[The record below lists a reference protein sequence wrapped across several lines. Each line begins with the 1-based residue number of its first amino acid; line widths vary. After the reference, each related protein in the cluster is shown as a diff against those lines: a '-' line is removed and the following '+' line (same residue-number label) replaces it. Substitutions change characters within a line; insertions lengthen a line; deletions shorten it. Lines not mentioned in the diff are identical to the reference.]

1 MSQGRPSYREYVA
14 GLHGDAGPLQ
24 LLCRPLAAGSLVELW
39 RLWNPAYTWLL
50 RWFVYAALRR
60 WLPGGPARLV
70 TFLVCGFALH
80 DLPFLYLPAALRG
93 AAWPWPFTTLLF
105 LLLGLEV
112 ELTRATGLSWAGWPA
127 WARVLANLLALGS
140 AGAAAAAVV
149 VTLG

>member
-1 MSQGRPSYREYVA
+1 MSQARPSYREYVA

-39 RLWNPAYTWLL
+39 R
-50 RWFVYAALRR
+50 
-60 WLPGGPARLV
+60 
-70 TFLVCGFALH
+70 
-80 DLPFLYLPAALRG
+80 
-93 AAWPWPFTTLLF
+93 F

-127 WARVLANLLALGS
+127 WSRVLVNLLALGS

-149 VTLG
+149 VALG